1 MLPLPFRTL
10 LTTPQEAEDV
20 VGRSEVAE
28 DFVEAA
34 VVDLGAVSEED
45 SEEVVEAAMRDLTAE
60 EAALEAVGWGEA
72 EVVVVSEVNKTEMT
86 VLEATTFCSNAAT
99 TSTSF

>member
-1 MLPLPFRTL
+1 MVAYKGVFERLSLGSHRVQSEFGLFMLPLPFRTL

-34 VVDLGAVSEED
+34 VVDLGVVSEED

-60 EAALEAVGWGEA
+60 EAALEAVG
-72 EVVVVSEVNKTEMT
+72 
-86 VLEATTFCSNAAT
+86 
-99 TSTSF
+99 